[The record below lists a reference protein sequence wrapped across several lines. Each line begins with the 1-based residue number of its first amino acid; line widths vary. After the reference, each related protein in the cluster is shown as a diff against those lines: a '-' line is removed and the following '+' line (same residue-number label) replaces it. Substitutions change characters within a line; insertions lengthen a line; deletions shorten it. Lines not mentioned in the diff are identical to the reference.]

1 MLSLFQY
8 IVPYFGYVLGAVALL
23 FGQAACDLALPDYM
37 SDIVNQGITT
47 GNSVY
52 ILQTGAQM
60 LGISLLSAACSVT
73 VGLLAARAAAG
84 VSRDLRN
91 DIFEKVESFS
101 NAEFD
106 RFSTSSLITRT
117 TNDITQ
123 IQMLVVMMIRMVFYA
138 PIMGVGGFVHALAK
152 STSMSW
158 IIGVAVAILIG
169 MVMIM
174 FTAAVPK
181 FKIVQNLID
190 KLNLVV
196 RENLDGMLVVRAFN
210 TQRFE
215 EDRFDQVNGK
225 LTATNLFVNRITAGM
240 MPAMMLLMNLVT
252 VLVVWVGA
260 HQVSSFQMDVGD
272 MMAYMQYVM
281 QIIMAFLMMSMM
293 FIMIPRASV
302 SANRVAEVLAAE
314 SSVKDEAA
322 AYLPE
327 QGALPRNGAALT
339 ERPAAL
345 TGENAALTEGPAAL
359 FGGNTAGGCGEAGNA
374 ERGRDENKITNRGR
388 GEIVFDHV
396 SFHYPD
402 ADEDVLHDICFTAKP
417 GQTTAFIGSTG
428 SGKSA
433 LVNLIPR
440 FYDATGGEIRIDG
453 VPLRQLP
460 LHELRSRLG
469 YVPQKGILFSGTIKS
484 NLSYADPNATEEE
497 INSAAEIAQAM
508 EFINSKPE
516 RFDTP
521 VAQGGGNVSG
531 GQKQR
536 LSIARALVKRP
547 QIYIFDDSFSALDF
561 KTDSALRAALKEQ
574 TGDSTVLLV
583 AQRISTIMGAE
594 QIIVLDHGRI
604 RGVGTHRELMDSCE
618 IYREI
623 ALSQLSEE
631 ELQ

>member
-1 MLSLFQY
+1 MLTLFQY
-8 IVPYFGYVLGAVALL
+8 VVPFFGYVLGAIVLL

-37 SDIVNQGITT
+37 SNIVNQGITT
-47 GNSVY
+47 GDSGY

-60 LGISLLSAACSVT
+60 LGVSLLSAACSVT
-73 VGLLAARAAAG
+73 VGLLAARVAAG
-84 VSRDLRN
+84 VSQNLRK
-91 DIFEKVESFS
+91 DIFERVERFS

-123 IQMLVVMMIRMVFYA
+123 IQLLIVMMIRMVFYA
-138 PIMGVGGFVHALAK
+138 PIMGVGGFIHALAK

-158 IIGVAVAILIG
+158 IIGVAVIMLIG
-169 MVMIM
+169 IVMVM
-174 FTAAVPK
+174 FLAAVPK
-181 FKIVQNLID
+181 FKIVQGLID
-190 KLNLVV
+190 KLNMVV

-210 TQRFE
+210 TQQFE
-215 EDRFDQVNGK
+215 ENRFDKVNEK
-225 LTATNLFVNRITAGM
+225 LTSTNLFVNRVTSGM

-252 VLVVWVGA
+252 ILVVWVGA
-260 HQVSSFQMDVGD
+260 HQVSAFRMDVGD

-293 FIMIPRASV
+293 FIMIPRAAV
-302 SANRVAEVLAAE
+302 SANRVSEVLKAE
-314 SSVKDEAA
+314 SSVKDE
-322 AYLPE
+322 PE
-327 QGALPRNGAALT
+327 QLT
-339 ERPAAL
+339 ENVGIA
-345 TGENAALTEGPAAL
+345 
-359 FGGNTAGGCGEAGNA
+359 
-374 ERGRDENKITNRGR
+374 R
-388 GEIVFDHV
+388 GELVFDHV
-396 SFHYPD
+396 SFHFPN
-402 ADEDVLHDICFTAKP
+402 ADENVLHDISFTAKP

-440 FYDATGGEIRIDG
+440 FYDVTEGKILIDG
-453 VPLRQLP
+453 VELRQMKLKD
-460 LHELRSRLG
+460 LRGGLG
-469 YVPQKGILFSGTIKS
+469 YVPQKGVLFSGTIKS
-484 NLSYADPNATEEE
+484 NLTYAKPEASEEE
-497 INSAAEIAQAM
+497 VLWAAEIAQAM

-516 RFDTP
+516 GFDTP
-521 VAQGGGNVSG
+521 IAQGGGNVSG

-547 QIYIFDDSFSALDF
+547 RIYIFDDSFSALDF
-561 KTDSALRAALKEQ
+561 KTDAALRTALREQ

-583 AQRISTIMGAE
+583 AQRISTIMTAE

-604 RGVGTHRELMDSCE
+604 QGIGNHRELLENCE